1 MALTTYVY
9 ANKKSNI
16 LNLESEII
24 LNNNITIGISSVGM
38 SGNNTIVVMKDDLE
52 AQSPDQKP
60 FLDQVV
66 NDHVYV
72 DPNIELDYAIDKA
85 GKLMTHQTLR
95 MDGLITYF
103 TGRGDDPTNPDDIG
117 GGQQMIRDH
126 KIGDPATESFY
137 VDFNTVNNVSYIYEG
152 YISYDKAHLDSISMI
167 VVPRVV
173 STSAGTNTY
182 YNLYG
187 GYLIIPAAGDGVIN
201 LDSDI
206 TQSDGGLVYIPLNDD
221 GSRSPAF
228 WNAEWDDVNKV
239 FTNITA
245 APDGNGEYNMFS
257 VEVILNRF
265 INEFHFTG
273 VGTQELD
280 SEDTDELGHGMRI
293 KLMTETY
300 GEDHDW
306 SFTAAFTMHR
316 ERTI

>member
-152 YISYDKAHLDSISMI
+152 YISYDKAHLDSISMT

-187 GYLIIPAAGDGVIN
+187 GYLIIPAAGDGVIY

-221 GSRSPAF
+221 GSRNPAF

-257 VEVILNRF
+257 VEV
-265 INEFHFTG
+265 
-273 VGTQELD
+273 
-280 SEDTDELGHGMRI
+280 
-293 KLMTETY
+293 KTY
-300 GEDHDW
+300 
-306 SFTAAFTMHR
+306 R
-316 ERTI
+316 